1 MGNTDTPE
9 TVYRQGGIYALTSE
23 REGFPLVIL
32 EAKVNHLPCI
42 SFDITSGPGE
52 MIRDGVDGF
61 LIQAMSIEDY
71 AEKLGNLMDDRD
83 LRIKMSKASG
93 ENLSEFSGKTIINK
107 WRSLIDGL
115 K

>member
-1 MGNTDTPE
+1 
-9 TVYRQGGIYALTSE
+9 
-23 REGFPLVIL
+23 
-32 EAKVNHLPCI
+32 
-42 SFDITSGPGE
+42 

-61 LIQAMSIEDY
+61 LIQAMSREDY

-93 ENLSEFSGKTIINK
+93 ENLSEFSGETIINK
-107 WRSLIDGL
+107 WRSLINGL

>member
-1 MGNTDTPE
+1 
-9 TVYRQGGIYALTSE
+9 
-23 REGFPLVIL
+23 
-32 EAKVNHLPCI
+32 
-42 SFDITSGPGE
+42 
-52 MIRDGVDGF
+52 MIRDGIDGF

-93 ENLSEFSGKTIINK
+93 ENLSEFSGETIINK